1 MNEEQIKRTE
11 TPITIGYQT
20 LENLAKE
27 LRPILEK
34 YPDIM
39 NSCGRYPQY
48 MDFGAKGKIEIRYPN
63 TNNVKEFKLVITKL
77 VETVI

>member
-1 MNEEQIKRTE
+1 MNEEQIK
-11 TPITIGYQT
+11 IVDQT

-34 YPDIM
+34 YPNIM

-63 TNNVKEFKLVITKL
+63 TNNVKEFKLVIPKL
-77 VETVI
+77 VETII